1 MQLGYS
7 LVSRG
12 GVGVALAAA
21 GNRSS
26 KHVDKRQEG
35 ELGPA
40 RFASFGEDTCST

>member
-1 MQLGYS
+1 MVGAGYS

-26 KHVDKRQEG
+26 KHVDKRQEVR
-35 ELGPA
+35 ELWLGCVV
-40 RFASFGEDTCST
+40 GWV